1 MVTVKP
7 KVKLPPKGAG
17 LAALSHGSDM
27 GPQEDGVSL
36 WLDHIFSV
44 KVHLPQEAAQKFC
57 TLHSVNTD

>member
-1 MVTVKP
+1 MTVKP

-27 GPQEDGVSL
+27 GPHEDEVSF
-36 WLDHIFSV
+36 WLDRYILSV